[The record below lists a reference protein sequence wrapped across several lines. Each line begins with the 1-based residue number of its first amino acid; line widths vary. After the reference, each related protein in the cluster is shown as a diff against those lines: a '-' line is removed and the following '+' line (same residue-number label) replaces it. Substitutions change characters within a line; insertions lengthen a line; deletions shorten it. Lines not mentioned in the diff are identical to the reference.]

1 MDACGYRKHVSA
13 GAVIFGEGDAGD
25 CAYIVDHGEIGLAT
39 RINGLDIQ
47 FAVAKRGDLI
57 GEMALI
63 DDGVRSATATVLGDA
78 ELLVIP
84 KEYIQR
90 LIKVADPTVVLLIKL
105 VLERYREMRIR
116 VEQVSR
122 GVTLDNDRNAPEVRE
137 SHLKHQTSIA
147 ARRLDDEH
155 SLQRALENKE
165 LQLYYQPIID
175 LTNGRVLG
183 CEALIRWIHPQ
194 KGLVPPLEF
203 IGLAEE
209 TGLIVPIGYWIFQEA
224 GRALSD
230 FKRVIATGN
239 DPGSFFVSV
248 NLSSRQIE
256 TQQQVDGI
264 KKALTDGDIDLTSMK
279 IEITES
285 VLMSNPPR
293 IADVLTELKQFG
305 IKIALDDFGTGYS
318 SFSYLHR
325 FPIDTLKIDR
335 SFVSTMRHNS
345 KSEAIVRTLCS
356 LAHSLGMN
364 TIAEGIE
371 STEDQQVLENFNCD
385 CGQGYLYSKPIPEQ
399 DFVTLLQTWPKS

>member
-1 MDACGYRKHVSA
+1 MDACGYRKQVSA

-25 CAYIVDHGEIGLAT
+25 CAYIVDHGKIGLAT
-39 RINGLDIQ
+39 RINGLNIQ
-47 FAVAKRGDLI
+47 FTVAKKGDLI

-63 DDGVRSATATVLGDA
+63 DDGVRSATATVLADA

-116 VEQVSR
+116 VEQISR
-122 GVTLDNDRNAPEVRE
+122 GLNLEERPHTKKTRE
-137 SHLKHQTSIA
+137 SDLKHQTSIA

-155 SLQRALENKE
+155 NLQSALENKE
-165 LQLYYQPIID
+165 LQLYYQPIVD
-175 LTNGRVLG
+175 LTSGRILG
-183 CEALIRWIHPQ
+183 CEALIRWIHPD
-194 KGLVPPLEF
+194 KGIVPPMEF

-224 GRALSD
+224 GRALSV
-230 FKRVIATGN
+230 FKQAIDKGSATE
-239 DPGSFFVSV
+239 SFFISV

-256 TQQQVDGI
+256 TQQQIEGI
-264 KKALTDGDIDLTSMK
+264 KKALTEGDIDLKSFK

-285 VLMSNPPR
+285 VLMSNPPQ
-293 IADVLTELKQFG
+293 IAEVLTGLKQFG

-335 SFVSTMRHNS
+335 SFVSTMRKNS

-356 LAHSLGMN
+356 LAHSLGMD

-371 STEDQQVLENFNCD
+371 SAEDQQVLENFNCD
-385 CGQGYLYSKPIPEQ
+385 FGQGYLYSKPVPEEE
-399 DFVTLLQTWPKS
+399 FISLLKA